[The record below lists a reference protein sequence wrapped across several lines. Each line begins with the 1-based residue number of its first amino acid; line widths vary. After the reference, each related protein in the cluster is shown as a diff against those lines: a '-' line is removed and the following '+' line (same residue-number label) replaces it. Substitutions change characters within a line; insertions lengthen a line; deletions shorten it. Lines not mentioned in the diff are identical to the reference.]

1 MNAAPERDAL
11 TPRPFEVAAPGGN
24 VLRGEASGAGP
35 AVVQLHGATATR
47 RYVTH
52 GSRALQ
58 REGFEAVMYDARGH
72 GESDPAP
79 AGEGYGYA
87 EQSEDLSAVVA
98 QRAAAPVVLAGHS
111 MGAHTAAAYALAAP
125 ERVAGLVVIGPVSR
139 GEPASPESLAYWD
152 RLADGLEAD
161 GAEGFMAA
169 YEREE
174 HDPRWRDVILRLARQ
189 RLGLHRHPRALAQ
202 ALRDIARSLPFK
214 GLAALQALD
223 VPALVVASHDQADPG
238 HPYAVA
244 AAWAEELPRARLV
257 SEAEGQSPL
266 AWQGGRLS
274 REVAAF
280 ASEDAVRERLKENG

>member
-1 MNAAPERDAL
+1 MSTAPQQADLE
-11 TPRPFEVAAPGGN
+11 PRPFEVAARGGN
-24 VLRGEASGAGP
+24 VLRGETSGAGP
-35 AVVQLHGATATR
+35 AVVQLHGVTATR

-79 AGEGYGYA
+79 AGEGYGYDCQA
-87 EQSEDLSAVVA
+87 GDLGAVIAA
-98 QRAAAPVVLAGHS
+98 QAASPVVLAGHS
-111 MGAHTAAAYALAAP
+111 MGAHTAVAYALATP
-125 ERVAGLVVIGPVSR
+125 ERVAGLVIIGPVSR
-139 GEPASPESLAYWD
+139 GEPAPPESLAYWD
-152 RLADGLEAD
+152 RLADGLET
-161 GAEGFMAA
+161 GGVEGFMAA

-189 RLGLHRHPRALAQ
+189 RLALHRDPRALAQ
-202 ALRDIARSLPFK
+202 ALRDVARSLPFE
-214 GLAALQALD
+214 GLAALRALD

-257 SEAEGQSPL
+257 SEDEGESPL

-274 REVAAF
+274 REIAAF
-280 ASEDAVRERLKENG
+280 ASEDAVRERLGEGG